1 MDTHRRDPLQ
11 KPVSSLVKSIPRVWC
26 ETIVSL
32 CRSFVG
38 PSLQRSFEGP
48 ILQSSFMCSSVL
60 CTTQLDSSVLRISS
74 LSSNILCTS
83 LLGISLS
90 SPSLLAKGHPH
101 LQAGLETRFSVCSS
115 SFLDNLQTRF
125 SMASPISVIN
135 LQTRLFAAAGL

>member
-1 MDTHRRDPLQ
+1 MDSHRRDPFQ

-26 ETIVSL
+26 ETIASL

-38 PSLQRSFEGP
+38 PSLQ
-48 ILQSSFMCSSVL
+48 SSFMCVL
-60 CTTQLDSSVLRISS
+60 CNTQLDSSVLRISS
-74 LSSNILCTS
+74 LSSNILRTS

-90 SPSLLAKGHPH
+90 SPSLLAKGHPR

-125 SMASPISVIN
+125 SMASPISLIN
-135 LQTRLFAAAGL
+135 LQTRLFAAVGL